1 MGVSEEIEK
10 IPFTMKHVRDKSL
23 IIAML
28 KYEDIYGNG
37 EEGQIYYE
45 TELNFPRS
53 SLMVV
58 YSFHRQTLDHFGFDT
73 SNKSVEN
80 YRKIFSTYYNSP
92 TDYDADVLN
101 SVYYMREN
109 KCVYYTSPEIK
120 VGDKLKDCA
129 LLTAEGKEIK
139 LFDILKQHKYTHATI
154 GAFSNS

>member
-1 MGVSEEIEK
+1 MGVSEETEK

-23 IIAML
+23 VIAML

-53 SLMVV
+53 SLMV
-58 YSFHRQTLDHFGFDT
+58 Q
-73 SNKSVEN
+73 N

-120 VGDKLKDCA
+120 VGDKLKDCP

-139 LFDILKQHKYTHATI
+139 LFDILKNHKYTHAI
-154 GAFSNS
+154 VGAFSNS